1 MILVVTD
8 DLDLRSLATQA
19 GVTPRTVHYYIQ
31 QGLLPPPDGAGR
43 AARYGAGHLARL
55 RLIRRLQREHL
66 PLSEIRRQLDALSD
80 DEIQGSVEAPSVAPR
95 SSARDYVRS
104 LLAGQAPDD
113 AFSARSPSQAAMP
126 TPRLGRIV
134 ETRMDPWPS
143 RSGADRSQWDRI
155 TLAEDV
161 ELHIRRPLA
170 RERNRQVDKL
180 IGLARELF
188 REDAP

>member
-1 MILVVTD
+1 M
-8 DLDLRSLATQA
+8 
-19 GVTPRTVHYYIQ
+19 TPRTVHFYIQ
-31 QGLLPPPDGAGR
+31 QGLLPPAEGAGR
-43 AARYGAGHLARL
+43 AARYGPGHLARL

-80 DEIQGSVEAPSVAPR
+80 HDVQRSLEVPPVAPR
-95 SSARDYVRS
+95 SSAHDYIRS
-104 LLAGQAPDD
+104 LLAGPPAD
-113 AFSARSPSQAAMP
+113 AGFAEWSHEPLAMASQPIMGSIE
-126 TPRLGRIV
+126 PRL
-134 ETRMDPWPS
+134 DPWPS
-143 RSGADRSQWDRI
+143 RSGADRSRWDRI

-180 IGLARELF
+180 IGLARDLF